1 MTLLSIDHDLEEYG
15 GGKAG
20 GEFDSYYQSLDAA
33 LHLNMETPDSF
44 LDGAVLTSSEQK
56 EHMSMLV
63 FLGQMQRDAP
73 AGNRLDQLER
83 LRRERGHYLG
93 ILDAYKCDREA
104 EKFELIPYILDN
116 QEIMDKVGYEL
127 QGDLPEYIGGP
138 QDEAVSL
145 IYVQELAEEI
155 QRVQQIIRRDQSNN
169 VFHDFGA
176 PKRLYMFNDRER
188 RYNGL
193 KYLWETWFTQK
204 AIGRACVLMQ
214 NTRRGNSQAHHA
226 KMMESIDLEKARVQ
240 RSLQRP
246 GRGRVAYANDEAE

>member
-1 MTLLSIDHDLEEYG
+1 M
-15 GGKAG
+15 
-20 GEFDSYYQSLDAA
+20 
-33 LHLNMETPDSF
+33 
-44 LDGAVLTSSEQK
+44 
-56 EHMSMLV
+56 
-63 FLGQMQRDAP
+63 
-73 AGNRLDQLER
+73 
-83 LRRERGHYLG
+83 
-93 ILDAYKCDREA
+93 
-104 EKFELIPYILDN
+104 
-116 QEIMDKVGYEL
+116 
-127 QGDLPEYIGGP
+127 
-138 QDEAVSL
+138 

-176 PKRLYMFNDRER
+176 LKRLYMFNDRER

-246 GRGRVAYANDEAE
+246 GRGRVAYASDEAE